1 MNITQQE
8 NTKVIL
14 KADLTVKDEIIG
26 NLEGTVSNY
35 DYDNIG
41 INININNS
49 MKKQLCDNDATL
61 KADINTFIESV
72 IAKQKE
78 LLGGTK

>member
-26 NLEGTVSNY
+26 NVEGTVSNY
-35 DYDNIG
+35 DYDNVG
-41 INININNS
+41 ININIYNS
-49 MKKQLCDNDATL
+49 MKKQFCDNDTAL
-61 KADINTFIESV
+61 KADISTFVESV

-78 LLGGTK
+78 LLGGSK